1 MPPSSPTI
9 VITARDVPA
18 DFDPWIRVRDLP
30 TRWRPILLDSGGDV
44 ERARWSLWAA
54 RPTRVH
60 SVRSAQLLARDRER
74 RLELL
79 YGPLAPIASRWR
91 VETEERLELED
102 LPFVGGW
109 LGRVHYEAGA
119 LCAARPIAPRAERS
133 RAELLRF
140 AFYPRVF
147 LHDRRDRRL
156 WRCELRGFALPRT
169 RRVARRGAT
178 RPVAPGAEAERFVA
192 RVERARELIAAGD
205 LYQVNLSAEL
215 ARGRGLDARRLYDA
229 LRAHSPA
236 PYGAFAAGPEG
247 ALLCNSPELHFR
259 TRGEEW
265 IAQPIKGTRARGRD
279 AAEDRAA
286 SEELLASE
294 KDRAE
299 LAMIVDLYRND
310 LGRFA
315 LPGSVQVPRGIE
327 LRSFANVHHLMAD
340 VVARS
345 PKRFAPR
352 AALEALFPAGSIT
365 GAPKQRAMEV
375 IRELE
380 ERERGVYCGAVGAV
394 DVRGEMMFNVAI
406 RSAEIT
412 RGELALRMGAGIV
425 WDSVPAS
432 ELAELHAKAAAW
444 REALERST
452 RMARIRG
459 DRYDA

>member
-9 VITARDVPA
+9 AITARDVPA
-18 DFDPWIRVRDLP
+18 DFDPWIRVRALP

-54 RPTRVH
+54 RPTSVH
-60 SVRSAQLLARDRER
+60 AVRRTRLLARDREQ

-79 YGPLAPIASRWR
+79 YGPLAPRDGAFR
-91 VETEERLELED
+91 VETEERLELEE

-109 LGRVHYEAGA
+109 LGHVHYEAGA
-119 LCAARPIAPRAERS
+119 FCAARPIAPRAEHS
-133 RAELLRF
+133 GADLLRF

-147 LHDRRDRRL
+147 LHDRRERKL
-156 WRCELRGFALPRT
+156 WRCELRGFTPRGV
-169 RRVARRGAT
+169 RRRSRASAAR
-178 RPVAPGAEAERFVA
+178 PFAPSAEAERFPA

-215 ARGRGLDARRLYDA
+215 VRGRGLDARRLYGA

-236 PYGAFAAGPEG
+236 PYGAFAAAPEG
-247 ALLCNSPELHFR
+247 VLLCNSPELHFR

-265 IAQPIKGTRARGRD
+265 FAQPIKGTRARSRD
-279 AAEDRAA
+279 AAADRAA
-286 SEELLASE
+286 REELFVSE

-315 LPGSVQVPRGIE
+315 LPGSVRVPRGIE

-340 VVARS
+340 VVAR
-345 PKRFAPR
+345 RAVRIAPR
-352 AALEALFPAGSIT
+352 DALEALFPAGSIT
-365 GAPKQRAMEV
+365 GAPKQRAMEIV
-375 IRELE
+375 RELE
-380 ERERGVYCGAVGAV
+380 ERDRGIYCGAVGAV

-406 RSAEIT
+406 RSAEIA

-425 WDSVPAS
+425 WDSAPAS

-452 RMARIRG
+452 PMDRIRG